1 VATVDIEEVA
11 VPEHHT
17 PDYMLGKAIRTEIRR

>member
-1 VATVDIEEVA
+1 MATVDIEEVA

-17 PDYMLGKAIRTEIRR
+17 PDHMPGKAIRTEM

>member
-1 VATVDIEEVA
+1 MATVDIEEVA

-17 PDYMLGKAIRTEIRR
+17 PDYMPGKAIRTEM